1 MTILPILRPGTRIEN
16 QSGSRV
22 IFFEIKFLRHHN
34 QKKWFALS
42 DAAAAAAAVAAA
54 VDVVVVAAAAA
65 AAVAVVAV
73 KGDSELKEI

>member
-22 IFFEIKFLRHHN
+22 IFFEIKVLRHHN

-42 DAAAAAAAVAAA
+42 DAAAAAAVDVVAAA
-54 VDVVVVAAAAA
+54 VVVVAVVVVA
-65 AAVAVVAV
+65 V
-73 KGDSELKEI
+73 KVDSELKEI

>member
-42 DAAAAAAAVAAA
+42 DAAAAAAAAA

-65 AAVAVVAV
+65 AVVVVAV

>member
-22 IFFEIKFLRHHN
+22 IFFEIKVLRHHN

-42 DAAAAAAAVAAA
+42 NAAA
-54 VDVVVVAAAAA
+54 VDVVVA
-65 AAVAVVAV
+65 AAVVVVDVVVVVAV

>member
-42 DAAAAAAAVAAA
+42 DAAAAAA
-54 VDVVVVAAAAA
+54 VDVVVAAAVVVV
-65 AAVAVVAV
+65 AVGVVAV